1 MNLAVDESIFI
12 NGAFFST
19 VIVSSLV
26 GAILSRKIS
35 RTRML
40 EAWMIVGCAASVVP
54 FIFSASS
61 ESDLLF
67 VALLFGLSFGVGMP
81 ACLALFSD
89 STVFE
94 NRGTVGGATFL
105 ATNLGAV
112 VLASLISSLTVIIVV
127 SLVWRVAGLC
137 VFLLLEPIKD
147 GSVRQKKIHSF
158 KLVLQN
164 RGFVLY
170 AVPWLIFSLID
181 RFARIYAQA
190 FFAPGFLDFNR
201 VVEPI
206 LGIIFVFLGGFFADR
221 IGRKRIVI
229 YGFVALGIAYA
240 SIGLAPYT
248 DISTYFYTF
257 VDGIAW
263 GIFMVVFMLIL
274 WGDLSLPYQAPE
286 MYYTLGSVPF
296 FLSDLSALFFT
307 QYTQGIPQGSTYAIF
322 SIAAFFLFL
331 AVLPLMYA
339 PETLPERK
347 IQEKQIKK
355 YLEEA
360 KKVAEKETGKK
371 EA

>member
-1 MNLAVDESIFI
+1 M
-12 NGAFFST
+12 
-19 VIVSSLV
+19 
-26 GAILSRKIS
+26 
-35 RTRML
+35 
-40 EAWMIVGCAASVVP
+40 
-54 FIFSASS
+54 
-61 ESDLLF
+61 
-67 VALLFGLSFGVGMP
+67 
-81 ACLALFSD
+81 
-89 STVFE
+89 
-94 NRGTVGGATFL
+94 
-105 ATNLGAV
+105 
-112 VLASLISSLTVIIVV
+112 VV

-137 VFLLLEPIKD
+137 VFLLLKPITHD
-147 GSVRQKKIHSF
+147 SAGQKKIHSF

-190 FFAPGFLDFNR
+190 FFVPSFLDFNR
-201 VVEPI
+201 MVEPI

-248 DISTYFYTF
+248 DISKYFYTF

-263 GIFMVVFMLIL
+263 GIFMAVFLLIL
-274 WGDLSLPYQAPE
+274 WGDLSLPYQASE
-286 MYYTLGSVPF
+286 MYYTLGSIPF
-296 FLSDLSALFFT
+296 FLSDLSAIFFT
-307 QYTQGIPQGSTYAIF
+307 QYVKGIPQSSTYEIF

-347 IQEKQIKK
+347 IQERQIKR
-355 YLEEA
+355 YAEEA
-360 KKVAEKETGKK
+360 RKLAQKQAEKK